1 MVTNT
6 YGKGRSIYFA
16 GLPYSP
22 QNCRLLLRA
31 IYWAA
36 GKEDEMKKY
45 YVSNVNTEVASFES
59 VGKIAVINNTTEALF
74 TDVYVFGNK
83 VETLNLLPMELRW
96 ITI

>member
-1 MVTNT
+1 
-6 YGKGRSIYFA
+6 
-16 GLPYSP
+16 
-22 QNCRLLLRA
+22 
-31 IYWAA
+31 
-36 GKEDEMKKY
+36 MKKY

-74 TDVYVFGNK
+74 TDLYVSGNK